1 MKHPSPDPIDDRTIV
16 LDSGKTRMS
25 DPGRRGKGGI
35 SGSSPSPDRTR
46 GFFSLFIRKRRLVDT
61 RIEELKD
68 RKTPQNVL
76 FSGQEQK
83 LDFLENEYELKTELA
98 RGGQGT
104 LFLGIDKKL
113 RRQVA
118 IKSLRPE
125 QCEDLRQRSLFLNE
139 ARVTAQLDHPAIVP
153 VYTLNSDRKNGLH
166 LAMKRINGVTLK
178 AYLDQVSMHYRLDG
192 VDSFDEAK
200 ALQNRL
206 EIFLKICDA
215 LEYAHSRNVMHC
227 DLKPANIM
235 IGEYHEAYIMDWGI
249 ARPIQAWETRRTLVG
264 TPQYL
269 APEAIVG
276 EPCDQRAD
284 IFAMGAILFEMV
296 MLKNAFTG
304 NTPEEV
310 MTRIR
315 DGLQETPEHRF
326 GVPVSRDLKAILRKA
341 MAADPEKR
349 YSKISE
355 LSSDLRRYLAGYEVS
370 VRPDGPL
377 MRIARWSYRHRKT
390 SLILLLLALL
400 TGLGALAHSFYQ
412 SYRFSEAMRERD
424 LALSAAYSICTRAA
438 YQLDEQ
444 FLKLEHMTSLLAA
457 DVQYLL
463 RNDLFLAPPKELKYR
478 SVDEMRRIHLPG
490 MLYSSFHRGIIDP
503 TILVYNLTNDT
514 DRTTLTRRLDPLSR
528 FLPRLLQ
535 VLLVSPRNAQIR
547 PDRVEA
553 MKKEAFSSGTPAIRI
568 LFAFHDGLYAAFPAS
583 GAFPLQYDPRTRLWY
598 QVVLRQEKKNF
609 PVWTAPYI
617 DSIPEIGLV
626 ISCSTPFY
634 REDGSLNGVCAL
646 DISLPKLIQEL
657 KSSGNTGTAVEE
669 KAIID
674 NSGQIIVSTT
684 RSFAEARMRR
694 YRSSDEPLLFAA
706 LPDPTLLDTMKK
718 QRYGVIFREENG
730 AEYVYAFCH
739 IRSVGWFYL
748 EKMNLLSLMREF
760 DQ

>member
-1 MKHPSPDPIDDRTIV
+1 
-16 LDSGKTRMS
+16 
-25 DPGRRGKGGI
+25 
-35 SGSSPSPDRTR
+35 
-46 GFFSLFIRKRRLVDT
+46 
-61 RIEELKD
+61 
-68 RKTPQNVL
+68 
-76 FSGQEQK
+76 
-83 LDFLENEYELKTELA
+83 
-98 RGGQGT
+98 
-104 LFLGIDKKL
+104 
-113 RRQVA
+113 
-118 IKSLRPE
+118 
-125 QCEDLRQRSLFLNE
+125 
-139 ARVTAQLDHPAIVP
+139 
-153 VYTLNSDRKNGLH
+153 
-166 LAMKRINGVTLK
+166 
-178 AYLDQVSMHYRLDG
+178 
-192 VDSFDEAK
+192 
-200 ALQNRL
+200 
-206 EIFLKICDA
+206 
-215 LEYAHSRNVMHC
+215 
-227 DLKPANIM
+227 
-235 IGEYHEAYIMDWGI
+235 
-249 ARPIQAWETRRTLVG
+249 
-264 TPQYL
+264 
-269 APEAIVG
+269 
-276 EPCDQRAD
+276 
-284 IFAMGAILFEMV
+284 
-296 MLKNAFTG
+296 
-304 NTPEEV
+304 
-310 MTRIR
+310 
-315 DGLQETPEHRF
+315 
-326 GVPVSRDLKAILRKA
+326 
-341 MAADPEKR
+341 
-349 YSKISE
+349 
-355 LSSDLRRYLAGYEVS
+355 
-370 VRPDGPL
+370 

-490 MLYSSFHRGIIDP
+490 MIYSSFHRGIIDP

-535 VLLVSPRNAQIR
+535 VLLVSPRNAQVR

-706 LPDPTLLDTMKK
+706 LPDPTLFDTMKK
-718 QRYGVIFREENG
+718 QRYGVTFREENG